1 MHGRSAHTVSAPARA
16 RVEGHSGAGGMT
28 PGVRRARPCG
38 KRTVEAAVR
47 FLAPAPFLRYR
58 SSTVTDDLPDSSQ
71 ELSAVLDDVRRHLLW
86 QEEAAGRVLMIDAK
100 AASELQ
106 RSAPSLRSLLSRGNG
121 ASEPAAPV
129 ARPAAVAARPPGMT
143 PEARPTARPLG
154 GAEGA
159 GAPVAPPA
167 AGRAGGPAPAPTGL
181 GDAPARPA
189 VTGPTVS
196 PLSAR
201 GPVTRPPPTGGAGVL
216 LDVPREAPRAPGALP
231 GMGNGERPTL
241 DEIRRELGDCQR
253 CKLCTTRKNIVFGSG
268 NPRADLVFV
277 GEGPGENEDLQ
288 GVPFVGAAG
297 ELLTKMIEAMGFRR
311 DDVYI
316 CNVVKCRPPGNRNP
330 EPDEIAACEPFLR
343 AQLAAIRPK
352 VVVALGKFAAQTLLR
367 DSTPITRMRGN
378 WRTYEGIQLMPTF
391 HPAYL
396 LRSPAEKR
404 KAWEDLQ
411 AVMKVLGKQPGPRA

>member
-1 MHGRSAHTVSAPARA
+1 M
-16 RVEGHSGAGGMT
+16 
-28 PGVRRARPCG
+28 
-38 KRTVEAAVR
+38 
-47 FLAPAPFLRYR
+47 
-58 SSTVTDDLPDSSQ
+58 
-71 ELSAVLDDVRRHLLW
+71 RRHLLW

-106 RSAPSLRSLLSRGNG
+106 RTAPSLRSLLTRANG
-121 ASEPAAPV
+121 TPEPAA
-129 ARPAAVAARPPGMT
+129 RPAPIAARATSAAPL
-143 PEARPTARPLG
+143 ARPLP

-159 GAPVAPPA
+159 GAPPAPVSTGRNGVASPAMNPP
-167 AGRAGGPAPAPTGL
+167 GRAVAAAPSTSHTSTEAPM
-181 GDAPARPA
+181 RP
-189 VTGPTVS
+189 VPTGPTVS
-196 PLSAR
+196 PLSAK
-201 GPVTRPPPTGGAGVL
+201 GPATRSPATGGAGVL
-216 LDVPREAPRAPGALP
+216 LDVPREAPGDKGPLP
-231 GMGNGERPTL
+231 GMGEGDRPTL
-241 DEIRRELGDCQR
+241 DEIRRELGDCKR
-253 CKLCTTRKNIVFGSG
+253 CKLCGTRKNIVFGSG
-268 NPRADLVFV
+268 NPRAELVFV

-297 ELLTKMIEAMGFRR
+297 ELLTKMIEAMDFRR
-311 DDVYI
+311 DEVYI

-367 DSTPITRMRGN
+367 DSTPITRLRGN

-411 AVMKVLGKQPGPRA
+411 AVMKVLGKQPGSRA

>member
-1 MHGRSAHTVSAPARA
+1 MN
-16 RVEGHSGAGGMT
+16 
-28 PGVRRARPCG
+28 
-38 KRTVEAAVR
+38 
-47 FLAPAPFLRYR
+47 
-58 SSTVTDDLPDSSQ
+58 DDSLDPSQ

-106 RSAPSLRSLLSRGNG
+106 RSAPSLRSILSRGSG
-121 ASEPAAPV
+121 APESGTPASRAG
-129 ARPAAVAARPPGMT
+129 AVAARPTSAAPD
-143 PEARPTARPLG
+143 ARPMAHSGG

-167 AGRAGGPAPAPTGL
+167 TAPAARGVPASPPAHPVGRSASPTPSSPGAPV
-181 GDAPARPA
+181 DAPMRPA

-201 GPVTRPPPTGGAGVL
+201 GPASRNAPVGGAGLL
-216 LDVPREAPRAPGALP
+216 LDVPQQAPRVPGPLP
-231 GMGNGERPTL
+231 GMGNGDRPTL

-253 CKLCTTRKNIVFGSG
+253 CKLCSTRKNIVFGSG
-268 NPRADLVFV
+268 NPRAELVFV

-330 EPDEIAACEPFLR
+330 EPDEIASCEPFLR
-343 AQLAAIRPK
+343 AQLAAIQPK

-367 DSTPITRMRGN
+367 DATPITRMRGN

-411 AVMKVLGKQPGPRA
+411 AVMKVLGKQPGSRA